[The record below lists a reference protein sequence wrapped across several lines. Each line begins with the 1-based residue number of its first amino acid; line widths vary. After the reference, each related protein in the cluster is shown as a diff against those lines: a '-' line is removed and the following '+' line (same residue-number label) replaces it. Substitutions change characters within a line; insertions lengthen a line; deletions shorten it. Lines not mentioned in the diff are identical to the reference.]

1 MHTSRSSQS
10 SAGWASSTSSSDGS
24 RIGSDTRGRLSW
36 RLWAV
41 VPVLLLALVVGA
53 VVTAGSSLVDL
64 VGSNPPPA
72 DQFDIRR
79 VEFSPGEIRILVRNP
94 QRDDLT
100 IANVNVDD
108 AIVPYAVDG
117 PDTLGRL
124 RSATIV
130 VPFQWV
136 ENDPITVGVTSS
148 TGIQTVKEVPA
159 AVETPE
165 PSVEGFFGYALIGL
179 LVGVLPIALGLLWLP
194 ALRQAGPVWLATFMA
209 FTAGLLTFLGVE
221 ALTESFELQAALPSS
236 LGGAGLVLLGV
247 ALSFLGMTALAG
259 RLTGGS
265 EATGVTLAL
274 LIAIGIGLHNLG
286 EGLAIGASFALGEL
300 QLGAFLIVGFMI
312 HNVTEGLG
320 IATPVAKTRISVLA
334 LAGLAVVA
342 GAPAILGTWIGGYLS
357 SDVLGALFF
366 AIAAGA
372 ALQVVV
378 EVGRYVARTA
388 PGGLRSGHA
397 IAGFIVGIATMYVT
411 GVLVGIAFGNR
422 RLTAANPGFTTTGL

>member
-1 MHTSRSSQS
+1 MEAG
-10 SAGWASSTSSSDGS
+10 SAAPE
-24 RIGSDTRGRLSW
+24 RGRLNW

-41 VPVLLLALVVGA
+41 VPVLLLALAVGVV
-53 VVTAGSSLVDL
+53 VSAGSSLVDL

-72 DQFDIRR
+72 DKFDIRR
-79 VEFSPGEIRILVRNP
+79 IEFEPGEIRILVRNP

-108 AIVPYAVDG
+108 AIVPYSVDG
-117 PDTLGRL
+117 PTTLGRL
-124 RSATIV
+124 RSSTIV

-136 ENDPITVGVTSS
+136 DGDPITVGVTSS
-148 TGIQTVKEVPA
+148 TGIQTVREVPA
-159 AVETPE
+159 AVETPQ
-165 PSVEGFFGYALIGL
+165 PSVQGFFGYALIGL
-179 LVGVLPIALGLLWLP
+179 LVGVLPIAFGLLWLP
-194 ALRQAGPVWLATFMA
+194 ALRQASPVWLATFMA
-209 FTAGLLTFLGVE
+209 FTAGLLTFLGIE
-221 ALTESFELQAALPSS
+221 ALTESFELQAALPAS

-259 RLTGGS
+259 RLAGGS
-265 EATGVTLAL
+265 AATGMTLAL
-274 LIAIGIGLHNLG
+274 LIAVGIGLHNLG

-320 IATPVAKTRISVLA
+320 IATPVAKTRVTVLA
-334 LAGLAVVA
+334 LAGLALIA
-342 GAPAILGTWIGGYLS
+342 GAPAILGAWIGGYTT

-411 GVLVGIAFGNR
+411 GVLVA
-422 RLTAANPGFTTTGL
+422 

>member
-1 MHTSRSSQS
+1 MEAG
-10 SAGWASSTSSSDGS
+10 SAAPE
-24 RIGSDTRGRLSW
+24 RGRLNW

-41 VPVLLLALVVGA
+41 VPVLLLALAVGVV
-53 VVTAGSSLVDL
+53 VSAGSSLVDL

-72 DQFDIRR
+72 DKFDVRR
-79 VEFSPGEIRILVRNP
+79 IEFQPGEIRILVRNP

-108 AIVPYAVDG
+108 AIVPYSVDG
-117 PDTLGRL
+117 PTTLGRL
-124 RSATIV
+124 RSSTIV

-136 ENDPITVGVTSS
+136 DGDPITVGVTSS

-159 AVETPE
+159 AVETPQ
-165 PSVEGFFGYALIGL
+165 PSVQGFFGYALIGL
-179 LVGVLPIALGLLWLP
+179 LVGVLPIAFGLLWLP
-194 ALRQAGPVWLATFMA
+194 ALRQASPVWLATFMA
-209 FTAGLLTFLGVE
+209 FTAGLLTFLGIE
-221 ALTESFELQAALPSS
+221 ALTESFELQAALPAS

-259 RLTGGS
+259 RLAGGS
-265 EATGVTLAL
+265 AATGMTLAL
-274 LIAIGIGLHNLG
+274 LIAVGIGLHNLG

-320 IATPVAKTRISVLA
+320 IATPVAKTRVTVLA
-334 LAGLAVVA
+334 LAGLALIA
-342 GAPAILGTWIGGYLS
+342 GAPAILGAWIGGYTT

-411 GVLVGIAFGNR
+411 GVLVA
-422 RLTAANPGFTTTGL
+422 

>member
-1 MHTSRSSQS
+1 MEAG
-10 SAGWASSTSSSDGS
+10 SAATP
-24 RIGSDTRGRLSW
+24 RGRRLNW

-41 VPVLLLALVVGA
+41 VPVLLLALAVGA

-108 AIVPYAVDG
+108 AIVPYSVEG
-117 PDTLGRL
+117 PTTLGRL

-148 TGIQTVKEVPA
+148 TGIETVKEIPA

-165 PSVEGFFGYALIGL
+165 PSVKGFLGYTLIGL

-247 ALSFLGMTALAG
+247 ALSFLGMTALSG
-259 RLTGGS
+259 RLAGGS
-265 EATGVTLAL
+265 AAGGLTLAL

-286 EGLAIGASFALGEL
+286 EGLAIGASFAIGEL

-320 IATPVAKTRISVLA
+320 IATPVAKTRVSVLV
-334 LAGLAVVA
+334 LAGLAIVA
-342 GAPAILGTWIGGYLS
+342 GAPAILGAWIGGYLT
-357 SDVLGALFF
+357 SDVLGTLFF

-388 PGGLRSGHA
+388 PGGVRSGHA
-397 IAGFIVGIATMYVT
+397 IAGFIAGIAAMYVT
-411 GVLVGIAFGNR
+411 GVLVA
-422 RLTAANPGFTTTGL
+422 

>member
-1 MHTSRSSQS
+1 MEAGSAARERSR
-10 SAGWASSTSSSDGS
+10 
-24 RIGSDTRGRLSW
+24 LNW

-41 VPVLLLALVVGA
+41 VPVLLLALAVGVV
-53 VVTAGSSLVDL
+53 VSAGSSLVDL

-72 DQFDIRR
+72 DKFDIRR
-79 VEFSPGEIRILVRNP
+79 VEFEPGEIRILVRNP
-94 QRDDLT
+94 QQDDLT

-108 AIVPYAVDG
+108 AIVPYSVDG
-117 PDTLGRL
+117 PTTLGRL
-124 RSATIV
+124 RSSTIV

-136 ENDPITVGVTSS
+136 EGDPITVGVTSS

-159 AVETPE
+159 AVETPQ
-165 PSVEGFFGYALIGL
+165 PSVQGFFGYALIGL

-194 ALRQAGPVWLATFMA
+194 ALRQASPVWLATFMA
-209 FTAGLLTFLGVE
+209 FTAGLLTFLGIE
-221 ALTESFELQAALPSS
+221 ALTESFQLQAALPAS

-259 RLTGGS
+259 RLAGGS
-265 EATGVTLAL
+265 AATGMTLAL
-274 LIAIGIGLHNLG
+274 LIAVGIGLHNLG

-320 IATPVAKTRISVLA
+320 IATPVAKTRVTVLA
-334 LAGLAVVA
+334 LAGLALIA
-342 GAPAILGTWIGGYLS
+342 GAPAILGAWIGGYAT

-397 IAGFIVGIATMYVT
+397 IAGFIVGVATMYVT
-411 GVLVGIAFGNR
+411 GVLVA
-422 RLTAANPGFTTTGL
+422 